1 MPKKLKIMVG
11 TPDESNDSAPSVRN
25 SVDTDS
31 NHAPAASASN
41 GDSRPAK
48 EEKVDRKRKEK
59 DDGKDEASK
68 EKKKKKGKGKEK
80 EDGEEASADE
90 VVKSPPEKKA
100 KKEKPAK
107 ETAKSKKEAKAQAKI
122 DKELSLCMILVTEL
136 EDCDDAWPFLFPVN
150 SKQFPTY
157 KKIIKNP
164 IDIDTIK
171 KKLEAGSYKGKED
184 FRKDMRLIFAN
195 CEVFN
200 EDDSPVGKAG
210 HAMKMLFDT
219 RWVELMGASA
229 AEGK

>member
-1 MPKKLKIMVG
+1 MIRIDDFSKGRGKLLHEAVGSGVAITCRFRLLKGLGDASQRPKPRLAQG
-11 TPDESNDSAPSVRN
+11 
-25 SVDTDS
+25 
-31 NHAPAASASN
+31 HH
-41 GDSRPAK
+41 
-48 EEKVDRKRKEK
+48 
-59 DDGKDEASK
+59 
-68 EKKKKKGKGKEK
+68 KGKEK
-80 EDGEEASADE
+80 EDAEEASADE